1 MRIHNSCNI
10 SCRNCTFSTLYYF
23 WHMFL
28 YLASTETF
36 QQVGTIANGSYNKNR
51 HRDTVEIVVQT
62 KRIKYGIQ
70 NRWKPHAAAHYPT
83 F

>member
-1 MRIHNSCNI
+1 MQKLHFFYFILFLAYVPLPCIHGN
-10 SCRNCTFSTLYYF
+10 
-23 WHMFL
+23 
-28 YLASTETF
+28 F

-70 NRWKPHAAAHYPT
+70 NRWKPHAAAHHPT

>member
-1 MRIHNSCNI
+1 MQKLH
-10 SCRNCTFSTLYYF
+10 FFYF
-23 WHMFL
+23 ILFLAYVL